1 MSEHLEIIARE
12 REEIVILDLKGRAVL
27 GPEDLELR
35 ERLQSL
41 LASGK
46 RNVILN
52 FKEVTDIDTTGIG
65 TLASCAAKFQEAGG
79 RIAFLNLSHA
89 HAQLPEILKLDT
101 LFVAYQDEQDAVNSF
116 FPERVV
122 PHYDIL
128 EFVEHM
134 ESEKLEAKHKKD
146 HPG

>member
-1 MSEHLEIIARE
+1 MSEHLEITARK
-12 REEIVILDLKGRAVL
+12 REEIVILDLKGRVVL
-27 GPEDLELR
+27 GPGDLELR
-35 ERLQSL
+35 EQLQSL
-41 LASGK
+41 LALGK
-46 RNVILN
+46 PNVILN

-65 TLASCAAKFQEAGG
+65 TLVFCAAKFQEAGG
-79 RIAFLNLSHA
+79 HIAFLNLSHA

-101 LFVAYQDEQDAVNSF
+101 LFIAYQDELDAVNSF

-128 EFVEHM
+128 EFVEHL
-134 ESEKLEAKHKKD
+134 ESEKVDAEHKKD

>member
-1 MSEHLEIIARE
+1 MAEHLQIAERE
-12 REEIVILDLKGRAVL
+12 REGLVILDLTGHIVL

-35 ERLQSL
+35 ERLLSL
-41 LASGK
+41 LAAGK
-46 RNVILN
+46 CNVIVNL
-52 FKEVTDIDTTGIG
+52 KSVTEIDTTGIG
-65 TLASCAAKFQEAGG
+65 TLVSCAAKFQEAGG
-79 RIAFLNLSHA
+79 RIVFLALSPT

-101 LFVAYQDEQDAVNSF
+101 LFTAYQDELEAVNSF

-128 EFVEHM
+128 EFVEQLA
-134 ESEKLEAKHKKD
+134 SEQKKD